1 MFVSRER
8 RRKDCDGGKDGGMIN
23 FPSFGTT
30 TKSKGRK
37 DGAGSHIN
45 IVSSQIWTESR
56 RDMYFF
62 VKRQKNH

>member
-1 MFVSRER
+1 LFQEKEEGKIVR
-8 RRKDCDGGKDGGMIN
+8 GGKDGGMIN